1 MRKSLFPKAGNAGD
15 RDRTGTK
22 CYLRRIL
29 SPVRLPVPP
38 LRREGDTQI
47 RTGGEGFAVL
57 CLTTWLCRRVR
68 RLLRYNDIYYS
79 RAFGIRQSFF
89 RDFHVLFEKNVTY
102 NRPLSHKNVHSG
114 CHRKKPPLHLHA
126 LQQQTGP
133 CCNGMQHRP
142 VCRYLLM

>member
-1 MRKSLFPKAGNAGD
+1 MFNPFSVKNQQKQKGLPPLRKSLFPKAGNAGD

-79 RAFGIRQSFF
+79 RALSIRQSFCERFYNNFAKNFSALRRPQKKRPAAFAARHFWF
-89 RDFHVLFEKNVTY
+89 RISLRFL
-102 NRPLSHKNVHSG
+102 R
-114 CHRKKPPLHLHA
+114 
-126 LQQQTGP
+126 
-133 CCNGMQHRP
+133 
-142 VCRYLLM
+142 

>member
-1 MRKSLFPKAGNAGD
+1 MFNPFSVKNQQKQKGLSPLRKSLFPKAGNAGD

-57 CLTTWLCRRVR
+57 CLTTWLCRRK
-68 RLLRYNDIYYS
+68 RLTMRYNDIYYS
-79 RAFGIRQSFF
+79 RAVSVRQRFCASF
-89 RDFHVLFEKNVTY
+89 Y
-102 NRPLSHKNVHSG
+102 NNFSSPAQHLKTMSAAQRPASLQTAADMRRSHH
-114 CHRKKPPLHLHA
+114 CHA
-126 LQQQTGP
+126 
-133 CCNGMQHRP
+133 
-142 VCRYLLM
+142 